1 MRLTGPVTSILAVIV
16 GAIIGFVPNYLA
28 DVRRVRPLL
37 RSRWDSALFDLCSDF
52 ASTARGLQELCLR
65 RAGNGTDTHLSDH
78 IDEEHQKLR
87 TLSER
92 LRLLGDLDLQFAV
105 RWIVRHAYAVRE
117 VSEGR
122 PDPRQ
127 DEFPGQSPH
136 LRFGEALQSF
146 YAAARKQLQ
155 VIHPGDIT
163 PRDLE
168 AGRDRLHRAQGS
180 GLGHTDHRPPE
191 MGQPQD

>member
-1 MRLTGPVTSILAVIV
+1 MGVVRPTGLETSIVAVIV
-16 GAIIGFVPNYLA
+16 GAIIGFVPNYLM
-28 DVRRVRPLL
+28 DMRRERSLL

-65 RAGNGTDTHLSDH
+65 RTDNMTDARLSEC

-92 LRLLGDLDLQFAV
+92 LRLLGNVDLQSAV

-122 PDPRQ
+122 PDPRRE
-127 DEFPGQSPH
+127 EFSGQSPH
-136 LRFGEALQSF
+136 QRFGDALQTF
-146 YAAARKQLQ
+146 YVAARKQLH
-155 VIHPGDIT
+155 VINPNAIT
-163 PRDLE
+163 QRDLE
-168 AGRDRLHRAQGS
+168 PGRDPSQLA
-180 GLGHTDHRPPE
+180 
-191 MGQPQD
+191 

>member
-1 MRLTGPVTSILAVIV
+1 MMRLTGPETSIIAVMV
-16 GAIIGFVPNYLA
+16 GAIIGFVPNYVM
-28 DVRRVRPLL
+28 DVRRERSLL

-65 RAGNGTDTHLSDH
+65 RAASGTDARLSAD
-78 IDEEHQKLR
+78 IDEEHRRLR
-87 TLSER
+87 TFSER
-92 LRLLGDLDLQFAV
+92 LRLLGDLELQFAV

-127 DEFPGQSPH
+127 EEFPDQSPH
-136 LRFGEALQSF
+136 QRFGEALQSF
-146 YAAARKQLQ
+146 YVAARQQLH
-155 VIHPGDIT
+155 VINPGDIT

-168 AGRDRLHRAQGS
+168 TGRDPHRKV
-180 GLGHTDHRPPE
+180 
-191 MGQPQD
+191 